1 MIILPKGKKRE
12 IEEMKIKDSKI
23 FGDVVRQARKKQGL
37 TQTQLAGIANTSP
50 RLIGELERGKPTI
63 QLEKALKIAWML
75 GINIE
80 TPEITND

>member
-1 MIILPKGKKRE
+1 
-12 IEEMKIKDSKI
+12 MKIRDAAT
-23 FGDVVRQARKKQGL
+23 FGKLIRDARKKQGL

-75 GINIE
+75 GVNIE
-80 TPEITND
+80 TPEIEND

>member
-1 MIILPKGKKRE
+1 
-12 IEEMKIKDSKI
+12 MKIRDAAT
-23 FGDVVRQARKKQGL
+23 FGKLIHNARKKQGL

-75 GINIE
+75 GVNIE
-80 TPEITND
+80 TPEIEND